1 MHCIFHVMMVKW
13 LSAFLCE
20 KQFDAM
26 ADRRSRS
33 RDSSQADQRP
43 QRRDVFFIVDL
54 MNLMNYSA
62 TEVDRFQSIRC
73 LRAGLRSDET
83 VAAFSY
89 FELIPFCRL
98 GDFLVDE
105 LAEKVCK
112 RFESH
117 TGVTL
122 NPSEIE
128 LDVETPRSGAYASEW
143 HLLLGHETIL
153 NILDRL
159 FPRWQYIA
167 NYNPRTDRNPP
178 MFVVRGACYGTSGA
192 GFGWRHQ

>member
-1 MHCIFHVMMVKW
+1 
-13 LSAFLCE
+13 
-20 KQFDAM
+20 M

-33 RDSSQADQRP
+33 RDSLQADQRP
-43 QRRDVFFIVDL
+43 QRRDECLIVDL
-54 MNLMNYSA
+54 MHLMNCSA
-62 TEVDRFQSIRC
+62 DDVDRFQSLRC

-89 FELIPFCRL
+89 FELIPFRRL
-98 GDFLVDE
+98 GDFLVDD

-122 NPSEIE
+122 NPHEIE
-128 LDVETPRSGAYASEW
+128 LDVQTPESEGHASQW

-159 FPRWQYIA
+159 FPRWQYPA
-167 NYNPRTDRNPP
+167 NYDPRTDRHPP

-192 GFGWRHQ
+192 RLGLLASLKLAEETGKP